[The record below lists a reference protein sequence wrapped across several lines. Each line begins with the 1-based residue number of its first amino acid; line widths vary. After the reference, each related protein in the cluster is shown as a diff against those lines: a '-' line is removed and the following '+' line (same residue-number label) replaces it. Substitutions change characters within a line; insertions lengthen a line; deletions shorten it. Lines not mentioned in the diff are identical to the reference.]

1 MTWQL
6 AEPCEGVVLT
16 AENDGV
22 WLRGK
27 NTSFDKPLTR
37 LGRLLPILI
46 PQLVELD
53 IATIEDNAVRISH
66 INFAD
71 LEDHDIDAFNNV
83 APWSPFA
90 VELKTEGSLGASDFR
105 YRVSF
110 FWGRDPIHLERTGCF
125 VKHTNKIFRLDKQTF
140 TLIEAIEKFNSLPS
154 EEKKKPGNALLAFAE
169 IKGISEDIGA
179 GIDRFIYA
187 QKVIVPSKIGLDIV
201 PDSEGRITFVPQMDN
216 VPSDGIIKAFLASD
230 DVTDVY
236 SVDSPDGGRVRV
248 LLNESQKEV
257 LRRMQKVRHL
267 GGLNKA
273 KVLSNPYKIFDGVA
287 DAVDINLQ
295 DFGPRVKGIGD
306 FPFVSQPFVS
316 YGSTGIFDGPD
327 DTPHYEKGKLDV
339 GVKCRYPDGAVEDVI
354 FNSREELLKFRNDLK
369 LSKQTGSGTVDLKG
383 KTIII
388 DDDFVMGIE
397 EIIERISKPK
407 KDKSEKTAKYHYLL
421 IYTNESELEYNEDK
435 ECLNIGEDKFCI
447 PDSLSDGV
455 ALKPHQLTGLK
466 WLQLN
471 YLMPRRGCLLAD
483 EMGLGKTLQVLTFL
497 AWLIEKDHISPAGTD
512 KEKAPWNPIL
522 VVAPIML
529 LENETWVNDMKTFFK
544 GEGSIFR
551 PFITLHGSELRKFRK
566 PDITGREIEIESSV
580 LDLDKLRQYRV
591 IFTNYETITNYQYS
605 FAMMKDSWS
614 VVVTDE
620 AQEYKTPNT
629 KISHALKSLSPRF
642 RIACTGTPVE
652 TRLIDIWNIFDF
664 LQPGRLGSAS
674 EFSKQYEHPI
684 LSGTGTNITEM
695 LSQLRDKLYFGQKK
709 AFVLRRDK
717 SQLKDLPEKHE
728 HKIFC
733 NLSAEQC
740 ERHVDFVG
748 RAQAGG
754 EGNHPFTMIHQLM
767 KLYQHPD
774 LLPEFI
780 GLDSSHVDD
789 ACKRAPKLEKV
800 MEILSDIRAK
810 GEKAL
815 IFTRTRYMQ
824 DILAIVLSSKFRLN
838 VDIIRGGTSRKGS
851 TGSFNNNR
859 KNIIQRFRNSNGFNV
874 LVLSPDVA
882 GIGLTL
888 VEANHVIHYG
898 RWWNPAKEVQATD
911 RVYRIGQTKDV
922 HVYYP
927 IAREPNN
934 AFKSFDEKLDALLQR
949 RKELAADFL
958 APMPDESELGKKLL
972 EDIIGDK
979 IETGS
984 AKPLTKNDIRLLP
997 YDRFEALIALIEE
1010 KRGKKSVLTPR
1021 SLDYG
1026 IDVISISGN
1035 QVFLIQCKHTNWDA
1049 VFDNEVIAETINAL
1063 ENYRGRWLREI
1074 ANRGNSLI
1082 PALVTN
1088 GKLTK
1093 TAIAQANTYDI
1104 QVITGNDLWKLLEQT
1119 PCSLAEVEMME
1130 TRRMANM
1137 RDVQSE
1143 INKVVNGL

>member
-1 MTWQL
+1 MIWQL
-6 AEPCEGVVLT
+6 AEPCEGVFLT
-16 AENDGV
+16 AETDGV
-22 WLRGK
+22 WIRGQ
-27 NTSFDKPLTR
+27 NHSFDRPKIR
-37 LGRLLPILI
+37 LGRLLPVII
-46 PQLVELD
+46 PQLLELD
-53 IATIEDNAVRISH
+53 IASIENSTVRIPYVNFVELEDN
-66 INFAD
+66 
-71 LEDHDIDAFNNV
+71 EIDAFDNI
-83 APWSPFA
+83 APWSPFV
-90 VELKTEGSLGASDFR
+90 VELQTTGSLGASDFKYKTR
-105 YRVSF
+105 FY
-110 FWGRDPIHLERTGCF
+110 WGREQIPIDRIGCF
-125 VKHTNKIFRLDKQTF
+125 VKHGNKIFRLDNQTF
-140 TLIEAIEKFNSLPS
+140 TLIEAVESFNSLPF
-154 EEKKKPGNALLAFAE
+154 EERIKPKNALLLFSK
-169 IKGISEDIGA
+169 IKGLSEAIGA
-179 GIDRFIYA
+179 EIDRFISD

-216 VPSDGIIKAFLASD
+216 VPSEGIIQAFLASD
-230 DVTDVY
+230 DVDDVY

-257 LRRMQKVRHL
+257 LRRMQKARHL

-273 KVLSNPYKIFDGVA
+273 KVLSNPCKIFDGVA

-316 YGSTGIFDGPD
+316 DGDTGIFDDPD
-327 DTPHYEKGKLDV
+327 DTTRHEKGKLDV
-339 GVKCRYPDGAVEDVI
+339 GVKCRYPDGTVEDV
-354 FNSREELLKFRNDLK
+354 FFSSREELLKFRNDLK
-369 LSKQTGSGTVDLKG
+369 VAKQTGSGTVDLKG

-388 DDDFVMGIE
+388 DDKFVRGID
-397 EIIERISKPK
+397 EIIERVSKQK
-407 KDKSEKTAKYHYLL
+407 KDKSEKTTKHHYLL
-421 IYTNESELEYNEDK
+421 IYTNESKLEYNEDT

-447 PDSLSDGV
+447 PDSLSDAI
-455 ALKPHQLTGLK
+455 ALMPHQLAGLK

-471 YLMPRRGCLLAD
+471 YRMHRGGCLLAD

-497 AWLIEKDHISPAGTD
+497 AWLIEKDGISPAGTD

-529 LENETWVNDMKTFFK
+529 LEYETWVNDMKTFFK
-544 GEGSIFR
+544 GEGSIFE
-551 PFITLHGSELRKFRK
+551 PFITLHGSELKKFRK
-566 PDITGREIEIESSV
+566 PDVTGRETEIESSV

-614 VVVTDE
+614 VVITDE

-629 KISHALKSLSPRF
+629 KISHALKSLSPKF

-652 TRLIDIWNIFDF
+652 TKLIDIWNIFDF

-674 EFSKQYEHPI
+674 EFSKQYERPI
-684 LSGTGTNITEM
+684 LNETEIN
-695 LSQLRDKLYFGQKK
+695 LIETLGQLRNKLYFGQQKS
-709 AFVLRRDK
+709 FVLRRDK
-717 SQLKDLPEKHE
+717 TQLKDLPEKHE

-733 NLSAEQC
+733 DLSPEQC
-740 ERHVDFVG
+740 ERHLDFVG
-748 RAQAGG
+748 RAQTGG
-754 EGNHPFTMIHQLM
+754 EGNHPFAMINQLM

-800 MEILSDIRAK
+800 MKILSDIRTK

-824 DILAIVLSSKFRLN
+824 DILAIVLSSKFGLN

-859 KNIIQRFRNSNGFNV
+859 KTMIQRFRNSIGFNV
-874 LVLSPDVA
+874 LILSPDVA
-882 GIGLTL
+882 GVGLTL
-888 VEANHVIHYG
+888 TEANHVIHYG
-898 RWWNPAKEVQATD
+898 RWWNPAKESQATD
-911 RVYRIGQTKDV
+911 RVYRIGQKKDV

-934 AFKSFDEKLDALLQR
+934 AFKTFDEKLDALLQR

-958 APMPDESELGKKLL
+958 APMPDENDNLKELF
-972 EDIIGDK
+972 EDTIGDK
-979 IETGS
+979 KKTGP
-984 AKPLTKNDIRLLP
+984 ARPLTKDEIRLLP
-997 YDRFEALIALIEE
+997 WDRFESLIALIEE
-1010 KRGKKSVLTPR
+1010 KRDKKSLLTPR

-1035 QVFLIQCKHTNWDA
+1035 KAFLIQCKHTNWDA
-1049 VFDNEVIAETINAL
+1049 VLDNEVIAETINAL

-1074 ANRGNSLI
+1074 ANRGISLI

-1104 QVITGNDLWKLLEQT
+1104 QIINGNDLWKLLEQT

-1137 RDVQSE
+1137 RAVQSE
-1143 INKVVNGL
+1143 IINMIKE